1 MNLND
6 VNNNILS
13 KRWDKR
19 YEKLSDE
26 VKERLAELDN
36 VDISEYQLQVI
47 KKKRIY
53 PQIGDVFIIKT
64 KEDLI
69 LQGIVINNHINNIN
83 GDDLVLIMIFK
94 LGVNVDEVIAG
105 DIKNDDLLVSPVMV
119 GKEYWTRGYF
129 HNIANNS
136 NTSNIKNYG
145 FYNIGKGKFVDEYG
159 NELADEPQLLGA
171 YGVATIFGIAYEINQ
186 ELIIE
191 GLL

>member
-13 KRWDKR
+13 KRWDER
-19 YEKLSDE
+19 YKKLSDE
-26 VKERLAELDN
+26 VKEKLAELDN

-47 KKKRIY
+47 KRKRIY
-53 PQIGDVFIIKT
+53 PQIGDVFIVKT
-64 KEDLI
+64 NEDLT
-69 LQGIVINNHINNIN
+69 LHGIVINNHIDNIN

-94 LGVNVDEVIAG
+94 LDVNVDEVITRG
-105 DIKNDDLLVSPVMV
+105 IKYEDLLISPVMV

-129 HNIANNS
+129 YNINNNS
-136 NTSNIKNYG
+136 NTSNVKNYG
-145 FYNIGKGKFVDEYG
+145 FYNIGKGKFMDEYG
-159 NELADEPQLLGA
+159 NELVDEPQLLGA

>member
-6 VNNNILS
+6 INNNILS
-13 KRWDKR
+13 KRWDER

-26 VKERLAELDN
+26 VKQKLAELDN
-36 VDISEYQLQVI
+36 VDISAYQLQVI
-47 KKKRIY
+47 KRKRIY
-53 PQIGDVFIIKT
+53 PQIGDVFIIKP

-69 LQGIVINNHINNIN
+69 LHGIVINNHINNIN

-105 DIKNDDLLVSPVMV
+105 GIKYDDLLISPVIV

-129 HNIANNS
+129 CNIANNS
-136 NTSNIKNYG
+136 NTTNIKNYG
-145 FYNIGKGKFVDEYG
+145 FYSIGKGKFMDEYG
-159 NELADEPQLLGA
+159 NVLADEPQLLGL
-171 YGVATIFGIAYEINQ
+171 YGVATIFKIAYEINQ

-191 GLL
+191 GVL